1 MLSSPDSALHILQ
14 WKMSEKCSFVSGF
27 PHDLNAVYFTQDTCV
42 CWAIIEEA
50 FEKFAKDQAVKGMSN
65 ESEVPSGPEEN
76 ECVGRCSWEEG
87 EEKNGAVGKN

>member
-1 MLSSPDSALHILQ
+1 
-14 WKMSEKCSFVSGF
+14 MSEKCSFVSGF